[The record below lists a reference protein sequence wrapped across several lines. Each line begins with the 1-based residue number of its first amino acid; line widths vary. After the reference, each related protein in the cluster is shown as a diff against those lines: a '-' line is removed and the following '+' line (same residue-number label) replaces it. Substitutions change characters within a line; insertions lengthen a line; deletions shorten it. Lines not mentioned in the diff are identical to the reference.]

1 MLLDLFYN
9 IYKDEL
15 GVTNVQLKKKILI
28 GFIMLILLAMVG
40 CGQQKSE
47 SQSEKSKVPVS
58 FTNVEVTVENM
69 IEDLEDFYLQQKK
82 RQEAKKQQQ
91 EATNQNSQQEEKE
104 EGKKE
109 DKEQEEKQKNWDN
122 IQQTIKRIH
131 KKWNRYEGESSV
143 AKEKLNES
151 EQNLIGLT
159 EAAQEKKLL
168 SSLWQTNQFALQ
180 LAELYS
186 EYDTKKEVK
195 KKIIAYAR
203 KVIYGS
209 WLGIEQEQRLA
220 TSDKLKEFIADLK
233 GQVKGTKKEKKIQ
246 ELEEAVIDLKVA
258 VQEEAREAI
267 KIKGNLIVN
276 KVKNLGD

>member
-1 MLLDLFYN
+1 M
-9 IYKDEL
+9 
-15 GVTNVQLKKKILI
+15 QLKKKILI